1 MKQRAK
7 TTRIEAALDLTGKRK
22 GLPLSIQMHEM
33 ARLGAEELLTL
44 CALAGPLVVWRGRL
58 CYRYEDQPEK
68 TTLEPT
74 WVLYH
79 ADESGMRQD
88 LAEAANS
95 LTRAKELVALPEV
108 HFPRTLQDFGRR
120 LKEFPEEALDNFRTL
135 DMLYSR
141 ITAVERLPV
150 SLLSNSRLSM
160 SGDLTA
166 KLPLPVMFRCPTRR
180 YTEFIEEYD
189 DDLTRLRHALRDLYR
204 ASQELT
210 RESTIGE
217 IASELDYQI
226 AKLNTL
232 YMSALRARRTSGA
245 GVIVGC
251 IITMISFA
259 IPGDLRPYLL
269 ALGTPSTVFA
279 GLKWLGQAPPDTQC
293 RSSDYYMAW
302 KFRTK

>member
-1 MKQRAK
+1 M
-7 TTRIEAALDLTGKRK
+7 RIEAALDLTQKRK

-44 CALAGPLVVWRGRL
+44 CALSGPLVVWRGRL
-58 CYRYEDQPEK
+58 CYRYEDRPAK

-74 WVLYH
+74 WVFYH
-79 ADESGMRQD
+79 ADEFGMGQD
-88 LAEAANS
+88 LAEAANG
-95 LTRAKELVALPEV
+95 LTRTKELIALPEV

-120 LKEFPEEALDNFRTL
+120 LKELPEEASENFRIL

-141 ITAVERLPV
+141 ITSVEQLPV
-150 SLLSNSRLSM
+150 SLLSDNRPSM
-160 SGDLTA
+160 SGDFTA

-180 YTEFIEEYD
+180 YTEFVQEYD

-204 ASQELT
+204 TSQELT

-232 YMSALRARRTSGA
+232 YMSALRSRRTSGA
-245 GVIVGC
+245 GIIVGC
-251 IITMISFA
+251 IITMISFV
-259 IPGDLRPYLL
+259 IPAELRPYLF